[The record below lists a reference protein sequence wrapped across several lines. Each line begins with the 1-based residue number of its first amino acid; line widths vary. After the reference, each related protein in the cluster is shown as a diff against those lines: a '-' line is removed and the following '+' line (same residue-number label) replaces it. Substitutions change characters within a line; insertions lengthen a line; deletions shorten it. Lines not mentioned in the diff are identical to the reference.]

1 VSFDTVDLLTGNL
14 FQVSWDLGRRCNYDC
29 TYCPT
34 TRHDNFSPHAT
45 LEQLKS
51 NVDFLFEY
59 MDTYMQ
65 YRDFKEAS
73 ISFTGGEPTVNPN
86 FIPFIE
92 YLKEEYNKRYRDKWH
107 TGFSLTSN
115 GAMGPKIA
123 KAIIDKMSFITLS
136 YHAEADEKLKKQIKE
151 RIKQFQQASED
162 AKNSNG
168 QKYFGFKVNVMFHA
182 QHFDECK
189 ELCKW
194 LDKLG
199 VWYVP
204 RIIGEEPDSLP
215 SFAHKYTEDQLDYIK
230 NYWRYKE
237 EGLNND
243 KLSAVG
249 EKTTEKKKLGMVVG
263 RPCCGGREMCL
274 SSGGTSKKSTFVN
287 MREFKGWHC
296 SVNWFFLHLEQQ
308 TDQVFHHQTCQA
320 RFDGTRGPI
329 GKISEGHKII
339 TQLKQKLAS
348 KTMPTMICPKHTC
361 GCGLC
366 APKSKFKEKYL
377 DTVATHFD
385 TGVLNV

>member
-1 VSFDTVDLLTGNL
+1 MDFDTVDLLTGNV
-14 FQVSWDLGRRCNYDC
+14 FQVSWDMGRRCNYDC
-29 TYCPT
+29 SYCPV
-34 TRHDNFSPHAT
+34 TRHDNFSPHASID
-45 LEQLKS
+45 ELKS
-51 NVDFLFEY
+51 SVDFLFEY
-59 MDTYMQ
+59 IDTYMQ
-65 YRDFKEAS
+65 YRDHKRAS

-92 YLKEEYNKRYRDKWH
+92 YLKEEYNKRYSDRWQ

-123 KAIIDKMSFITLS
+123 QEIIDKMSFVTLS
-136 YHAEADEKLKKQIKE
+136 YHTEADVKLKNQIKD
-151 RIKQFQQASED
+151 RIMQFHTASEA
-162 AKNSNG
+162 AKKSNG
-168 QKYFGFKVNVMFHA
+168 KDYFGFKVNVMFHA
-182 QHFDECK
+182 QYFDECK

-194 LDKLG
+194 LDELG

-204 RIIGEEPDSLP
+204 RIIGEEPDSKP
-215 SFAHKYTEDQLDYIK
+215 SFAHKYTDEQLDYIK
-230 NYWRYKE
+230 NYWKYKE

-274 SSGGTSKKSTFVN
+274 SSGDTSKKSNFVN

-329 GKISEGHKII
+329 GKISEGKKII
-339 TQLKQKLAS
+339 QDLKHKLETQ
-348 KTMPTMICPKHTC
+348 TMPIMICPKHTC

-366 APKSKFKEKYL
+366 APKSKFKEKFL
-377 DTVATHFD
+377 QTVDRHFD
-385 TGVLNV
+385 PGVLNA